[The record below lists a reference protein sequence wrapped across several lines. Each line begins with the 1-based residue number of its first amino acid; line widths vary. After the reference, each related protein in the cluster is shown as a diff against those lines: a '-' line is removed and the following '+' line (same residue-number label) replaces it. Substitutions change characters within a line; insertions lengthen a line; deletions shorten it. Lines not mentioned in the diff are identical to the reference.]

1 MEHKETDVIF
11 VEVKEEPLDDID
23 TTDPIQENYQQVAK
37 LLCLC
42 RMVLGRYPS
51 NLEFDVFVL

>member
-23 TTDPIQENYQQVAK
+23 TTDPIQENCQQVAK
-37 LLCLC
+37 LFC
-42 RMVLGRYPS
+42 
-51 NLEFDVFVL
+51 